1 MIRKKVRYKC
11 QRGHTW
17 ERTIEQR
24 GDVEVG
30 EAVRCAVCGGG
41 FVSFEIVE
49 QTYEQRGAV
58 GAIDPLRGG
67 EGRREKT
74 GCLKAMCAGS
84 SRVGGGGCAARDG
97 GGWWAGRVG
106 ASVLLSRRKRI
117 GMSGRARE

>member
-67 EGRREKT
+67 GGEAGEDGMPQGNVCRIVKGGR
-74 GCLKAMCAGS
+74 
-84 SRVGGGGCAARDG
+84 
-97 GGWWAGRVG
+97 GRVCG
-106 ASVLLSRRKRI
+106 A
-117 GMSGRARE
+117 